1 MPITLVVGI
10 IVVLLSGFIA
20 YLGDW
25 LGRTLGRRKLSIWGF
40 RPRYTAMI
48 VTAITGALISVLSWG
63 IILGS
68 VAEFRDIIF
77 RGEQTFKLLKQ
88 TETKYTKL
96 STRYKQIT
104 SELSNINVKL
114 SAQTEKLRN
123 NGILLKK
130 QIDMLANA
138 NKELSLRN
146 EQISKLK
153 GTEIQLNSQI
163 RSQQQ
168 RLGQLA
174 IRNKM
179 LVAESEELKR
189 AATKLKASS
198 DFLMAQN
205 TRFLE
210 SNRLSS
216 KQNIETQSKNIELE
230 ARNKELSDQDQ
241 KLRSE
246 GKELAVRS
254 AELQSQLKELDDT
267 IAALTKQETQLRQAV
282 NTLIDKT
289 SSPLVFERGQEVFRR
304 IIDNKIGVK
313 RIRQELQ
320 RLLVEAG
327 WSAEARGAAKSDSW
341 RAAYMPVKKITM
353 TTPDQ
358 KSSELVADE
367 WESIRALSM
376 QIATSSDPVLV
387 VASSIRNSYAGEPV
401 PIELVPYRNQLVFK
415 SGQEIARMKLFTGVN
430 AGVLSNQ
437 IVQFLLTEV
446 KSRAVQA
453 GLLPVIGSAGS
464 SSVGDLP
471 NEDLAEMVQQL
482 KYSGLARKA
491 EISFTAKKDTYTGDE
506 LRIRLRLVP

>member
-1 MPITLVVGI
+1 MPITLIVGI
-10 IVVLLSGFIA
+10 IVVLMSGFIA

-48 VTAITGALISVLSWG
+48 VTAITGALISVLSWA

-77 RGEQTFKLLKQ
+77 RGEQTFKQLKQ
-88 TETKYTKL
+88 TETKYSKL
-96 STRYKQIT
+96 SSRYKQIT
-104 SELSNINVKL
+104 TELSVINTKL
-114 SAQTEKLRN
+114 SSQTEKLRN
-123 NGILLKK
+123 NSILLKK
-130 QIDMLANA
+130 QVDMLANA

-153 GTEIQLNSQI
+153 GTEVQLNSQI

-179 LVAESEELKR
+179 LVTESEQLKR

-205 TRFLE
+205 SRFLE
-210 SNRLSS
+210 SNRRSS
-216 KQNIETQSKNIELE
+216 RQNIETQSKNIELE
-230 ARNKELSDQDQ
+230 AKNIELSEQDQ
-241 KLRSE
+241 KLRAE
-246 GKELAVRS
+246 GKELTERS
-254 AELQSQLKELDDT
+254 AALQSQLKELDDT
-267 IAALTKQETQLRQAV
+267 IAALTKQETQLRLAV

-289 SSPLVFERGQEVFRR
+289 SSPLVFERNQEVFRR

-376 QIATSSDPVLV
+376 QIATSPDPVLV
-387 VASSIRNSYAGEPV
+387 VATSIRNSFAGEPV

-415 SGQEIARMKLFTGVN
+415 SGREIARMKLFTGVN

-437 IVQFLLTEV
+437 IVQFLVTEV
-446 KSRAVQA
+446 KSRAIQA
-453 GLLPVIGSAGS
+453 GLLPVIGSAGA

-482 KYSGLARKA
+482 KYSGIARKA
-491 EISFTAKKDTYTGDE
+491 EISFTAKNDTYTGNE

>member
-1 MPITLVVGI
+1 MPIMVIVGI

-48 VTAITGALISVLSWG
+48 VTAITGAMISILSWG

-68 VAEFRDIIF
+68 VSSFRQIIF
-77 RGEQTFKLLKQ
+77 RGEQTLKLLKQ
-88 TETKYTKL
+88 TESRYYSL

-104 SELSNINVKL
+104 SELSQISAKL
-114 SAQTEKLRN
+114 SSQTEKLKH
-123 NGILLKK
+123 NGMLLRQ
-130 QIDMLANA
+130 QIAMLANA
-138 NKELSLRN
+138 NKDLSLRN
-146 EQISKLK
+146 SQITKLK

-163 RSQQQ
+163 ASQKQ
-168 RLGQLA
+168 RLSQLA
-174 IRNKM
+174 DRNRSLM
-179 LVAESEELKR
+179 VESEELKR
-189 AATKLKASS
+189 TATKLKASS
-198 DFLMAQN
+198 DFLLAQN
-205 TRFLE
+205 ARFLE
-210 SNRLSS
+210 ANRTSLR
-216 KQNIETQSKNIELE
+216 QNVVTQGKNIELE
-230 ARNKELSDQDQ
+230 SKNKELNEQDE
-241 KLRSE
+241 KLRAE
-246 GKELAVRS
+246 GKILASRS
-254 AELQSQLKELDDT
+254 AELQSQLKDLDNT
-267 IAALTKQETQLRQAV
+267 IANLTKQETQLRLAV

-304 IIDNKIGVK
+304 IVSNKIGVK

-327 WSAEARGAAKSDSW
+327 WAAEARGAAKSDSW
-341 RAAYMPVKKITM
+341 RAAFVPVKKITL
-353 TTPDQ
+353 TTANQ
-358 KSSELVADE
+358 QSSEVVADE

-376 QIATSSDPVLV
+376 QIATSSEPVLV
-387 VASSIRNSYAGEPV
+387 IASSIRNSFAGEPV

-437 IVQFLLTEV
+437 IVQFLVTEV
-446 KSRAVQA
+446 KSRAIQA
-453 GLLPVIGSAGS
+453 GLLPVIGSAGA

-482 KYSGLARKA
+482 KYSGLSRKA
-491 EISFTAKKDTYTGDE
+491 EIAYTARNDTFTGDE